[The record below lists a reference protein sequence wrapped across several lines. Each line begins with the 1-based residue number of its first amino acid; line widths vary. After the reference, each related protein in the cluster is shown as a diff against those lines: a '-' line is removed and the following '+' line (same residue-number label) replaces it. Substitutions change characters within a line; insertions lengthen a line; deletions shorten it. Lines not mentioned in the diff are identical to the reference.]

1 MIFQVAEK
9 QAAIR
14 ASKKLE
20 NQLMEDEK
28 NSESKNLEKA
38 EKEFFESVRKL
49 KIEREEKYLKTLY

>member
-38 EKEFFESVRKL
+38 EKHFFESVRKL

>member
-14 ASKKLE
+14 ATKKLE

>member
-1 MIFQVAEK
+1 
-9 QAAIR
+9 
-14 ASKKLE
+14 
-20 NQLMEDEK
+20 MEDEK

>member
-49 KIEREEKYLKTLY
+49 KIEREEKYLKTLH